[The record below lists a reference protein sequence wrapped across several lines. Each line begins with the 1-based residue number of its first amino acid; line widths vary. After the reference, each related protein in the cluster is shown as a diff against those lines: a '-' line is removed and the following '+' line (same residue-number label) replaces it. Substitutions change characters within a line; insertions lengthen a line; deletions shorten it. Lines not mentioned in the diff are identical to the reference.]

1 MYTLINRI
9 VCYAAFYISGYIAV
23 CITKVVLPLIVC
35 TAIIALV
42 NAILKIP
49 VVIDNTTST
58 ELKTVE
64 NHFEFVSKN
73 IPDDGKFSTKP
84 VEDDF
89 EYVITEESLEHL
101 NLFVPIGF
109 WDMCDEIM
117 SSFWTEYLFLWKQV
131 FRFVTRFFI
140 NCLPRW
146 QQLII
151 NTVHNLLILTRR
163 AYV

>member
-1 MYTLINRI
+1 MYYLINRI
-9 VCYAAFYISGYIAV
+9 VCYVAFYISGYIAV
-23 CITKVVLPLIVC
+23 CITKVVLPFIVC
-35 TAIIALV
+35 TTIIALV
-42 NAILKIP
+42 NAILK
-49 VVIDNTTST
+49 VNDF
-58 ELKTVE
+58 EL
-64 NHFEFVSKN
+64 VSNN
-73 IPDDGKFSTKP
+73 IPDDAKNSTKP
-84 VEDDF
+84 IEDGF
-89 EYVITEESLEHL
+89 EYVMTEESLEHL

-109 WDMCDEIM
+109 WNMCDEIM

-140 NCLPRW
+140 NQLPRW